1 MCMAHSEKFYFKIS
15 GLAKKNKELYNK
27 ILSLPFVTRKEKFEE
42 IVEEVSE
49 CDDVSDGQYDYLELK
64 MKTKQLWAKCYA
76 KNAFAGGISTTSRIE
91 GLHGVL
97 KKRLTSGSSLVN
109 VFQSFRSI
117 EKTQIEKFH
126 EEYNK
131 GGKEKYDKTIE
142 ALSEI
147 KKHYSVYIYNK
158 IAFNYFKGINYSKAN
173 ISSRKMYFS
182 IY

>member
-1 MCMAHSEKFYFKIS
+1 M
-15 GLAKKNKELYNK
+15 AKKNKELYNK

-64 MKTKQLWAKCYA
+64 MKTKQLWANCYA

-117 EKTQIEKFH
+117 EKTQIEK
-126 EEYNK
+126 
-131 GGKEKYDKTIE
+131 
-142 ALSEI
+142 
-147 KKHYSVYIYNK
+147 
-158 IAFNYFKGINYSKAN
+158 
-173 ISSRKMYFS
+173 
-182 IY
+182 